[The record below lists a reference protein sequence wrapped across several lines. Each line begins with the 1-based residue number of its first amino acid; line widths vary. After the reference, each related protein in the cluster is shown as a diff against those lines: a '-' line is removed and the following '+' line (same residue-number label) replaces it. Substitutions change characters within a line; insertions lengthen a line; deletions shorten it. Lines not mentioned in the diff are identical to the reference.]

1 MEQRKNVHIEGQR
14 NSSRIG
20 LSQTNRHEWE
30 SSVPSSGKSGVSMH
44 AGGEKWALNS
54 WVLRRASQWD
64 EIERFHNQD
73 HHTTHVSRTFGEEQ
87 LGPIRSQSK
96 VYRNGVGVFVCGTA
110 S

>member
-1 MEQRKNVHIEGQR
+1 MGVICAILRQIGRK
-14 NSSRIG
+14 
-20 LSQTNRHEWE
+20 
-30 SSVPSSGKSGVSMH
+30 H
-44 AGGEKWALNS
+44 ACWGRKMGAKF
-54 WVLRRASQWD
+54 VGLRRASQWD

-96 VYRNGVGVFVCGTA
+96 VCRNGVGVFVCGTA